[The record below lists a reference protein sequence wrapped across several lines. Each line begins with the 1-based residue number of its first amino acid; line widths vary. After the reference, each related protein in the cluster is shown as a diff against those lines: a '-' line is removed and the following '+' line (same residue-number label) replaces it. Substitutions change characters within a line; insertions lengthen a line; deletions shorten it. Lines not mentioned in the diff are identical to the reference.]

1 MKLEY
6 CVSID
11 LRSMFLVLQL
21 QMKHTWYYI
30 AVGLLMI
37 GSFLV
42 SRVLVFPFLYWRYAV
57 YAGLPLGQVPVHIPL
72 KCNLGCLLIL
82 VPQLY
87 WLFLMVRG
95 ASKVFYKI
103 YLKSKQHW
111 PKNKVLKTT
120 MCYWLVIQI
129 VMHVINCSLTYL
141 TLISIH
147 MTLYN
152 VEGMPQDV
160 VTFLVWQICKGC
172 VDQYN
177 VI

>member
-1 MKLEY
+1 MKLQY
-6 CVSID
+6 CVSVD
-11 LRSMFLVLQL
+11 LRSVFLVLQL

-30 AVGLLMI
+30 TVGLLMI

-57 YAGLPLGQVPVHIPL
+57 YAGLPLDQVPVHIPL

-111 PKNKVLKTT
+111 PKNKVFQTT

-129 VMHVINCSLTYL
+129 VMHVINCSLIYL
-141 TLISIH
+141 TLISIY

-160 VTFLVWQICKGC
+160 GTFLVWQICKGC
-172 VDQYN
+172 VT
-177 VI
+177 I